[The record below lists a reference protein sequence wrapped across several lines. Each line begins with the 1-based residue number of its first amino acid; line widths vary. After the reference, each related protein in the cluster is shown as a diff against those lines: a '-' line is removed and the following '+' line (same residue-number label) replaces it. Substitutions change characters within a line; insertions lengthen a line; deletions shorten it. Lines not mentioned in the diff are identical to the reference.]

1 MSHDNQSNELT
12 FIFDFGGVLIDW
24 NPRYLYQKI
33 IVNDEAK
40 LNYFLD
46 VVCSPEWNSRVD
58 AGYPISEAVEK
69 RVRQYPEFE
78 SYIRTFFVRWEE
90 MIKGEIIGTVK
101 ILSALHQSGY
111 PLCAL
116 SNWSCETYPRV
127 ENRFEFLQWFDEII
141 ISGCYKLAKPD
152 PTIFELL
159 LNRIHRSADQC
170 LLVDDSVQNI
180 QAADQMGFQ
189 TIHFSSPQN
198 LNKELEQRKIL
209 PIV

>member
-69 RVRQYPEFE
+69 RV
-78 SYIRTFFVRWEE
+78 
-90 MIKGEIIGTVK
+90 
-101 ILSALHQSGY
+101 
-111 PLCAL
+111 
-116 SNWSCETYPRV
+116 
-127 ENRFEFLQWFDEII
+127 
-141 ISGCYKLAKPD
+141 
-152 PTIFELL
+152 
-159 LNRIHRSADQC
+159 
-170 LLVDDSVQNI
+170 
-180 QAADQMGFQ
+180 QA
-189 TIHFSSPQN
+189 IP
-198 LNKELEQRKIL
+198 
-209 PIV
+209 